1 MIFNARVHVQSC
13 MGYLIPPS
21 DFFVKRKHE
30 EFLLDRSDDSAVP
43 VLIDTEIF
51 SSSYHSDM
59 LNFPSLQ
66 VILELELGIIPLC
79 RILTEDA
86 M

>member
-1 MIFNARVHVQSC
+1 

-21 DFFVKRKHE
+21 YFFVKRKHE

-43 VLIDTEIF
+43 VLIDAEIF
-51 SSSYHSDM
+51 SSSYNSGM

-66 VILELELGIIPLC
+66 VILELELGIRPLC
-79 RILTEDA
+79 RILAEDA